1 MLEIGWYSAKLFF
14 KGKLLREPGYFFKQ
28 ILIANSIGFLI
39 LLFLLQTQLPFWL
52 PVTVSSVIT
61 GAVMPF
67 LLKDFKMK

>member
-14 KGKLLREPGYFFKQ
+14 KGKLIRHPGDFLKQ
-28 ILIANSIGFLI
+28 ITIGTSIGSLI
-39 LLFLLQTQLPFWL
+39 LLLLSQTELPFWL
-52 PVTVSSVIT
+52 PVTVSSLIT